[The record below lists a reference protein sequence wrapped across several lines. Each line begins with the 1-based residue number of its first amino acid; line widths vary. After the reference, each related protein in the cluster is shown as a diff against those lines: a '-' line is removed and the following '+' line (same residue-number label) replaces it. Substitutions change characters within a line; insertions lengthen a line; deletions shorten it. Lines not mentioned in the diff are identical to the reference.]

1 MHVWIRSSLS
11 HSAGYRRRQPSCIR
25 ASASASGRLMAK
37 PPPYAGKVDVL
48 QVVLGEGADVVGL
61 AVVELVEHG
70 EEVVREEDGVV
81 VAQDEPAHAGE
92 AEAERLGDDAAR
104 QAGWSAMSRV
114 EGGGASSTSR
124 AVATAHRK
132 LGFRLGVCGGAVQM
146 RRVVGAGWGRGRG
159 RARLDGA
166 CGWMA

>member
-1 MHVWIRSSLS
+1 
-11 HSAGYRRRQPSCIR
+11 
-25 ASASASGRLMAK
+25 MAK
-37 PPPYAGKVDVL
+37 PPPPYAGKVDVL
-48 QVVLGEGADVVGL
+48 QVALGEGADVVGL

-114 EGGGASSTSR
+114 EGGGASSTSLPPTASR
-124 AVATAHRK
+124 ARVSARS
-132 LGFRLGVCGGAVQM
+132 LWRGGADE
-146 RRVVGAGWGRGRG
+146 AGGWCGVGRGRG

-166 CGWMA
+166 CGWMT

>member
-1 MHVWIRSSLS
+1 
-11 HSAGYRRRQPSCIR
+11 
-25 ASASASGRLMAK
+25 MAK
-37 PPPYAGKVDVL
+37 PPPPYAEKVDVL
-48 QVVLGEGADVVGL
+48 QVALGEGADVVGL
-61 AVVELVEHG
+61 AVVEPVENG

-81 VAQDEPAHAGE
+81 VAQDEPAHTRE

-132 LGFRLGVCGGAVQM
+132 QS
-146 RRVVGAGWGRGRG
+146 
-159 RARLDGA
+159 
-166 CGWMA
+166 